1 MGLGSAGKK
10 GPRQMVNIQA
20 LPSGSR
26 MVHPDE
32 QEIGKRGQQSSMNE
46 LRTSVKTH
54 YSRTYTG
61 GRNRDRPLGIN
72 IEMFLE

>member
-1 MGLGSAGKK
+1 
-10 GPRQMVNIQA
+10 
-20 LPSGSR
+20 

-54 YSRTYTG
+54 YSRTYKG
-61 GRNRDRPLGIN
+61 GRNRDRPLGTN